1 LQFWQGLLYGLLY
14 ELFFITDSIQGMVII
29 EPTKKTV
36 AIYTVGN
43 LTLMNL

>member
-1 LQFWQGLLYGLLY
+1 MQFWQGLLHDPLY

-43 LTLMNL
+43 LTLMDL